1 LCPAGLVVMN
11 SFSFSLLW
19 KVLVSPSISSVG

>member
-1 LCPAGLVVMN
+1 LVVCIN

-19 KVLVSPSISSVG
+19 KVFISFCKDDTFV